1 LERAFC
7 FRDSFRIEA
16 TEIDLQTVRE
26 MKAGSKGG
34 DMQTRRHA
42 LSLWIIPILF
52 FGLWVGGAAAGPA
65 GNDIQSLYRADDVFA
80 QEAALVSFGP
90 RVAGSPAELAAAEYI
105 ADEMLSFG
113 LEVETQVFD
122 IDYFEELSPPVMER
136 IAPSPIVYAAGIDF
150 ATMTYS
156 GAGDVT
162 AVVQAV
168 DLMIPATGGSTSGCE
183 AADFAGFVAGR
194 IALMQRG
201 TCTFAVKAQNA
212 EAAGAVGV
220 VIFNEG
226 NSPDRTGLLLG
237 TLGEPGVAIPVVGT
251 TYAVGEELYSF
262 PPGSVVVHM
271 DLDTISEPRTSQNV
285 IGTLVGTQPAQGI
298 VYIGGHYDSVS
309 AGPGANDDASGV
321 AAVLEAARVLSQKG
335 HRTKATLK
343 FIAFG
348 AEETGLD
355 GSLYYVSEKLDEVST
370 MGLGM
375 INLDMIAV
383 GDILQ
388 IGNIG
393 YGLPGTGGNQLRDYT
408 QQKAT
413 AMGMAW
419 ESFTAGTN
427 SDHTYFEQAGVPAV
441 FITQRDDPNYHTP
454 NDTLDK
460 IQVDTLEA
468 NGELA
473 AAAMYDWAK
482 NPVLRDKKAAKVKKV
497 HVYKDKVHTTE

>member
-1 LERAFC
+1 
-7 FRDSFRIEA
+7 
-16 TEIDLQTVRE
+16 
-26 MKAGSKGG
+26 MH
-34 DMQTRRHA
+34 TRRFA
-42 LSLWIIPILF
+42 ISLWIIPSLF
-52 FGLWVGGAAAGPA
+52 FGLWVGVAAAQTA
-65 GNDIQSLYRADDVFA
+65 GNDIQALYRADDVFA
-80 QEAALVSFGP
+80 QETALVSFGP

-113 LEVETQVFD
+113 LEVETQMFG

-136 IAPSPIVYAAGIDF
+136 IAPSPKVYAAGIDF

-156 GAGDVT
+156 GPGDVT

-168 DLMIPATGGSTSGCE
+168 DLKMPPTGGSTSGCE
-183 AADFAGFVAGR
+183 AADFAGFPAGK
-194 IALMQRG
+194 IALIQRG
-201 TCTFAVKAQNA
+201 TCTFAQKAQNA

-220 VIFNEG
+220 IIFNEG

-237 TLGEPGVAIPVVGT
+237 TLGGPVVGIPVVGT
-251 TYAVGEELYSF
+251 TFALGAELYSF
-262 PPGSVVVHM
+262 PPGTVTVHM
-271 DLDTISEPRTSQNV
+271 DVDTISEPRTSQNV

-309 AGPGANDDASGV
+309 VSPGANDDASGV
-321 AAVLEAARVLSQKG
+321 AAVLEAARVLAQNG
-335 HRTKATLK
+335 HRTKATIK

-355 GSLYYVSEKLDEVST
+355 GSLYYVTENLDEVST
-370 MGLGM
+370 KGLGM

-383 GDILQ
+383 GNTLQ

-419 ESFTAGTN
+419 ESFTAGAN

-473 AAAMYDWAK
+473 AATMYDWAK
-482 NPVLRDKKAAKVKKV
+482 NPVLRAKKAAKIKKV
-497 HVYKDKVHTTE
+497 HVYHDKVRTIE